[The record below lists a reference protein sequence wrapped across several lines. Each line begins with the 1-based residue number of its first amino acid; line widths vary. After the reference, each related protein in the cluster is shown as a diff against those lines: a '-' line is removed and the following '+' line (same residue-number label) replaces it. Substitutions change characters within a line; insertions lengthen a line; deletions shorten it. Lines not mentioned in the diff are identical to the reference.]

1 MDAIDRRNFLMMS
14 SAGAA
19 SLGLGGAGGSGP
31 KAESESETDSARGGG
46 GAGGSDAG
54 QVVRLHGDGLD
65 LSPAEFAEV
74 LARVAAEEGISPDY
88 YSVGGVV
95 ESLERQMAELL
106 GKERAVFLP
115 TGTLANQL
123 AVRRLAGEGGRVL
136 LQEESHLYNDSGDCL
151 SVLSHLQVIALA
163 PGRATFSLDEVRR
176 EIERAGGG
184 KVATP
189 TRAISIESPVR
200 RLWGQVFEI
209 AEMQGI
215 SAAAREQGIGLHLDG
230 ARVFLAE
237 PYTGVAPAE
246 YAALFDTV
254 YVSLWKYFN
263 CGSGAILAGP
273 AALLDDLF
281 HTRRMFGGSLPA
293 AWMLAA
299 VASHYLPGFRERFAE
314 AVGRSEEVFRRL
326 ESHPSFS
333 VERIAGGTNIARLR
347 VSRVEPALLRERL
360 AQVEI
365 DLPEPLPGE
374 SAFKIQVNES
384 WLRRS
389 PEAIAQAMV
398 QAAA

>member
-1 MDAIDRRNFLMMS
+1 MDAIDRRNFLVMG

-19 SLGLGGAGGSGP
+19 ALGLGGTADSGTGSAGG
-31 KAESESETDSARGGG
+31 GGG
-46 GAGGSDAG
+46 GAGEERASS
-54 QVVRLHGDGLD
+54 VVRLHGDGLD
-65 LSPAEFAEV
+65 LSPAEFADR
-74 LARVAAEEGISPDY
+74 LARVAAEGIPTDY
-88 YSVGGVV
+88 YSVGGIV
-95 ESLERQMAELL
+95 ESLERRMAELL

-123 AVRRLAGEGGRVL
+123 AVRRLAGDGGRVL

-163 PGRATFSLDEVRR
+163 PGRATFDRNEVSQ
-176 EIERAGGG
+176 EIERAAGG

-189 TRAISIESPVR
+189 IRAISIESPVR
-200 RLWGQVFEI
+200 RLWGQVFDF
-209 AEMQGI
+209 AEMEAI
-215 SAAAREQGIGLHLDG
+215 SAAARDQGIGLHLDG

-314 AVGRSEEVFRRL
+314 SVRRSEEVFRRL
-326 ESHPSFS
+326 ERHPGFT
-333 VERIAGGTNIARLR
+333 VERIPGGTNIAKLHVARTD
-347 VSRVEPALLRERL
+347 PALLRERL
-360 AQVEI
+360 AQVAI
-365 DLPEPLPGE
+365 DLPDPIPGSVAGE
-374 SAFKIQVNES
+374 SAFKVQVNES
-384 WLRRS
+384 WLRQS
-389 PEAIAQAMV
+389 PEAVAEALIR
-398 QAAA
+398 AAS